1 MNGLIL
7 INKPQNYT
15 SFDVVASMRKIC
27 NQKKVGHTGTLD
39 PMATG
44 VLPILLGNATK
55 AQSILPNNDKKYS
68 ATFKLGITTDTQDI
82 TGKILS
88 TSDVKITI
96 NELQSTLNS
105 FIGEIKQTPPMYSA
119 LKQKGVKLYELARK
133 GINIE
138 RESRIISIYELKLID
153 FNQEMNTVKIDVKCS
168 KGTYIRTLC
177 HDIGESLGC
186 GATLIEL
193 CRTCACGFNIDD
205 CITIDNAKALA
216 SKNLISS
223 KLITTDILFDL
234 YKPVKVSIN
243 QSVRFKNGGS
253 LDISRTSIE
262 PNIKDKSIIRV
273 YGNDDSFIGLG
284 IILKEKNELQIY
296 KLFNNVV

>member
-15 SFDVVASMRKIC
+15 SFDVVASIRKIC

-55 AQSILPNNDKKYS
+55 AQSILPNNDKEYS

-88 TSDVKITI
+88 TSNVNVTLDEIKVI
-96 NELQSTLNS
+96 LNS
-105 FIGEIKQTPPMYSA
+105 FIGEISQIPPMYSA

-138 RESRIISIYELKLID
+138 RESRIINIYKLELSE
-153 FNQEMNTVKIDVKCS
+153 FNSEINTVKINVKCS

-177 HDIGESLGC
+177 HDIGNALGC
-186 GATLIEL
+186 GATLTEL
-193 CRTCACGFNIDD
+193 CRTSACGFNIDD
-205 CITIDNAKALA
+205 SITIEDAKILA

-223 KLITTDILFDL
+223 KLIEIDKLFNC
-234 YKPVKVSIN
+234 YRAIKISIS
-243 QSVRFKNGGS
+243 QSQRFKNGGS
-253 LDISRTSIE
+253 LDISRISIE
-262 PNIKDKSIIRV
+262 PNINDKTILRV
-273 YGNDDSFIGLG
+273 YGDDDSFIGLG
-284 IILKEKNELQIY
+284 IICREKNELLIY
-296 KLFNNVV
+296 KLFNNII

>member
-7 INKPQNYT
+7 INKPKNYT

-55 AQSILPNNDKKYS
+55 AQSILPNDDKKYS

-82 TGKILS
+82 TGKVLS
-88 TSDVKITI
+88 TSNVKVTI
-96 NELQSTLNS
+96 NELQAILNS
-105 FIGEIKQTPPMYSA
+105 FIGEIKQIPPMYSA
-119 LKQKGVKLYELARK
+119 LKQKGVKLYELARN

-138 RESRIISIYELKLID
+138 RDSRMVSIYELELID
-153 FNQEMNTVKIDVKCS
+153 FNPEINTVKIDVKCS

-177 HDIGESLGC
+177 HDIGDSLGC
-186 GATLIEL
+186 GATLTEL
-193 CRTCACGFNIDD
+193 CRTSACGFNIDD
-205 CITIDNAKALA
+205 CITIENAKTLA

-223 KLITTDILFDL
+223 KLIKTDKLFNL
-234 YKPVKVSIN
+234 YKAIKVSIG
-243 QSVRFKNGGS
+243 QSVRFKNGGP
-253 LDISRTSIE
+253 LDIFRTSIE
-262 PNIKDKSIIRV
+262 PNIKDKTIIRV
-273 YGNDDSFIGLG
+273 YGDDDSFIGLG
-284 IILKEKNELQIY
+284 IICKEKNELKIY
-296 KLFNNVV
+296 KLFNNVI